1 MKVGVARV
9 TLYLPESDS
18 LKEKRGIVKPIVERT
33 RRRFHISIAE
43 IEDLDD
49 LRVATL
55 GFSVVSNSSAHID
68 EMLQTILASIEHEL
82 DGARLGEIETEIL
95 EV

>member
-1 MKVGVARV
+1 MKVGIARL
-9 TLYLPESDS
+9 TLYLPESGS

-68 EMLQTILASIEHEL
+68 EMLQTVLASIEREI

-95 EV
+95 DV

>member
-9 TLYLPESDS
+9 TLYLAECDS

-33 RRRFHISIAE
+33 RRHFHVSIAE

-49 LRVATL
+49 LRVATIGL
-55 GFSVVSNSSAHID
+55 SVVSNSSAHAD
-68 EMLQTILASIEHEL
+68 EMLQTILAAIERDCEE
-82 DGARLGEIETEIL
+82 ARLGEIETEII
-95 EV
+95 EF

>member
-9 TLYLPESDS
+9 TLYLAESDS

-33 RRRFHISIAE
+33 RRHFHVSIAE

-49 LRVATL
+49 LRVATI
-55 GFSVVSNSSAHID
+55 GFSVVSNNSAHID
-68 EMLQTILASIEHEL
+68 EMLQTILAFIERES
-82 DGARLGEIETEIL
+82 DETRLGEIETEII